1 MNKKQISVTLGIMC
15 FILTVAI
22 CIQLKT
28 IENTTTTVS
37 QSLKEN
43 GLRDEVLK
51 WKEKYDDVYG
61 ELTQSTKELEEVRK
75 QATQNDTKSQAKQE
89 EIKENNMLLGLY
101 EVKGEGLQIK
111 LADNNTG
118 VLKNGNEALDLSSQL
133 VHYDDLIEVVNALNN
148 ASAEAISI
156 NGQRIIQTTAITCEG
171 NVIKINGQKVSSPFT
186 IKAIGSQGLLYGSL
200 TMIGGYL
207 YILDEAGV
215 IVEVDQS
222 DNLTVEKYTG
232 VINYKYVRNEK

>member
-1 MNKKQISVTLGIMC
+1 MNKKQIAITLGIMC

-28 IENTTTTVS
+28 IENTTTTIS

-43 GLRDEVLK
+43 GLRDEVLR
-51 WKEKYDDVYG
+51 WKERYDNVYE
-61 ELTQSTKELEEVRK
+61 ELNQSLKELEEVRK
-75 QATQNDTKSQAKQE
+75 QATQNDTKSSAKQE
-89 EIKENNMLLGLY
+89 EIKNNNMLLGLS
-101 EVKGEGLQIK
+101 EVKGEGLQIVI
-111 LADNNTG
+111 ADKKTG
-118 VLKNGNEALDLSSQL
+118 TLKNESEALDLSSQV
-133 VHYDDLIEVVNALNN
+133 VHYDDLIEVINALNN
-148 ASAEAISI
+148 AGAEAISI

-215 IVEVDQS
+215 IVETTQM
-222 DNLTVEKYTG
+222 DNLTVEKYSG
-232 VINYKYVRNEK
+232 VINYKYVKNEK

>member
-1 MNKKQISVTLGIMC
+1 MNKKQIAITLGIMC

-28 IENTTTTVS
+28 IENTTTTIS
-37 QSLKEN
+37 QSLKET
-43 GLRDEVLK
+43 GIRDEVLR
-51 WKEKYDDVYG
+51 WKERYDNVYE
-61 ELTQSTKELEEVRK
+61 ELNQSLKELEEVRK
-75 QATQNDTKSQAKQE
+75 QATQNDTKSSAKQE
-89 EIKENNMLLGLY
+89 EIKNNNMLLGLS
-101 EVKGEGLQIK
+101 EVKGEGLQIVI
-111 LADNNTG
+111 ADNNTG
-118 VLKNGNEALDLSSQL
+118 TLKNESEALDLSSQV
-133 VHYDDLIEVVNALNN
+133 VHYDDLIEVINALNN
-148 ASAEAISI
+148 AGAEAISI

-215 IVEVDQS
+215 FVETTQM
-222 DNLTVEKYTG
+222 DNLTVEKYSG
-232 VINYKYVRNEK
+232 VINY

>member
-1 MNKKQISVTLGIMC
+1 MNKKQIAITLGIMC

-28 IENTTTTVS
+28 IENTTTTIS

-43 GLRDEVLK
+43 GLRDEVLR
-51 WKEKYDDVYG
+51 WKERYDNVYE
-61 ELTQSTKELEEVRK
+61 ELNQSLKELEEVRK
-75 QATQNDTKSQAKQE
+75 QATQNDTKSSAKQE
-89 EIKENNMLLGLY
+89 EIKNNNMLLGLS
-101 EVKGEGLQIK
+101 EVKGEGLQIVI
-111 LADNNTG
+111 ADNNTG
-118 VLKNGNEALDLSSQL
+118 TLKNESEALDLSSQV
-133 VHYDDLIEVVNALNN
+133 VHYDDLIEVINALNN
-148 ASAEAISI
+148 AGAEAISI

-215 IVEVDQS
+215 IVETTQK
-222 DNLTVEKYTG
+222 DNLTVEKYSG
-232 VINYKYVRNEK
+232 VINYKYVKNEK